1 MKVLVISHNP
11 ITTYQS
17 MGKTFLSL
25 FSEFKKD
32 ELCQFYIYPS
42 LPDVDACNSYYRI
55 TDRNIFDSYTHFGK
69 VNGRE
74 LSSKDIDTSKH
85 NFYENEKEESFI
97 NVKKTAIKTLLRDIM
112 WRFSRWNNEQLRS
125 WIQREKPTCI
135 FFAGGESK
143 FIYNI
148 AMQIALQYSLPI
160 AIYICDEFYFLE
172 DPVSFTSKIHF
183 WFLKK
188 KIEKLI
194 GISKLLVT
202 ISEELNNAYSSH
214 FQKRAVTI
222 YTGSSRFA
230 QSAFSPVESVVK
242 GFYYFGNLAFGRFD
256 SLEKIGRCLEL
267 INEEQNQE
275 CRLYIYTR
283 TLSDSEKER
292 IQNSKAI
299 VYCGYVTGK
308 EYEKAYADADILVH
322 VESFREKDMQRVKN
336 SISTKIADALGSGKP
351 MLAYGPDSISSIK
364 YLAKEHAACV
374 VSDERSL
381 LNSIK
386 AMLNKEYR
394 ERLVSQALQA
404 AMKNHNS
411 SNNSRLLYKE
421 LQRISDYKQD

>member
-1 MKVLVISHNP
+1 
-11 ITTYQS
+11 
-17 MGKTFLSL
+17 
-25 FSEFKKD
+25 
-32 ELCQFYIYPS
+32 
-42 LPDVDACNSYYRI
+42 
-55 TDRNIFDSYTHFGK
+55 
-69 VNGRE
+69 
-74 LSSKDIDTSKH
+74 
-85 NFYENEKEESFI
+85 
-97 NVKKTAIKTLLRDIM
+97 M

-275 CRLYIYTR
+275 CRLYIW
-283 TLSDSEKER
+283 LCHNKWLIFDEK
-292 IQNSKAI
+292 
-299 VYCGYVTGK
+299 
-308 EYEKAYADADILVH
+308 
-322 VESFREKDMQRVKN
+322 
-336 SISTKIADALGSGKP
+336 
-351 MLAYGPDSISSIK
+351 
-364 YLAKEHAACV
+364 
-374 VSDERSL
+374 
-381 LNSIK
+381 
-386 AMLNKEYR
+386 
-394 ERLVSQALQA
+394 
-404 AMKNHNS
+404 
-411 SNNSRLLYKE
+411 
-421 LQRISDYKQD
+421 